1 MFASVAVVITL
12 GLSVLYWIVWRLKN
26 WKHYKLSSDLTGPRD
41 YPLIGSAH
49 LFLGKSNEE
58 QFRCILDITKTYQS
72 PCRVW
77 LGPKLFVFIDNADD
91 LQTVLNSPHCLEKAD
106 VYRFFQCETGLFSAP
121 ASIWRV
127 HRKHLSPCFNAKILA
142 SFVSVFNAKSA
153 ILVDHLALRMNEKKL
168 FNVYEYISKCTLDMV
183 CATTLGTNM
192 NLQNE
197 KGDEYIGAIER
208 ASELLNHRL
217 YKVWLHPEWVY
228 RLTSYYKIQQECY
241 ATAYKMSRAVLAL
254 KGDELEEIKDRT
266 GIKNSAPE
274 VKQTTDDYRKPQI
287 YIDQLF
293 RLAKETGVFDERAIR
308 DEIDTIILGG
318 NETSALTLSHVVL
331 MLAIHQDVQQR
342 VYDEI
347 VSTLGATVGE
357 VENDQLS
364 RLTYME
370 MVLKETMRLF
380 PVGPIIARQCTEDT
394 KISKTTIPSGVTVVL
409 GIFNV
414 QRSETHWGS
423 TANTF
428 DPDNFLPERN
438 AHRHPYCF
446 LPFSAGP
453 RNCIGYKY
461 GLMSMKVMLCH
472 LLTAYRFSTN
482 LTMEQLILKL
492 DITLKIANKHLV
504 SIVRRRQ
511 T

>member
-1 MFASVAVVITL
+1 MLVSLAFVIVAFSL
-12 GLSVLYWIVWRLKN
+12 LVLCWIVGRWRR
-26 WKHYKLSSDLTGPRD
+26 WKHYKLSTDLDGPRD

-49 LFLGKSNEE
+49 LFLGKSTEE
-58 QFRCILDITKTYQS
+58 QFRCILDISQSYQS
-72 PCRVW
+72 PCRIW

-91 LQTVLNSPHCLEKAD
+91 LQIVLNSANCLEKAD

-121 ASIWRV
+121 ANIWRV

-142 SFVSVFNAKSA
+142 SFVSIFNVKSA
-153 ILVDHLALRMNEKKL
+153 VLVDQLVPHVNKTKL
-168 FNVYEYISKCTLDMV
+168 FNVYEYIAKCTLDMV

-197 KGDEYIGAIER
+197 QGDEYIGAIER

-217 YKVWLHPEWVY
+217 YKVWLHPEWIY
-228 RLTSYYKIQQECY
+228 RLTSYYKIQQQCY
-241 ATAYKMSRAVLAL
+241 ATAYKMSRRVLAL
-254 KGDELEEIKDRT
+254 KSDELAEIRNRT
-266 GIKNSAPE
+266 ASKTSKPNE
-274 VKQTTDDYRKPQI
+274 KQLTDEYRKPQI

-293 RLAKETGVFDERAIR
+293 RLAKETDVFDEQAIR

-342 VYDEI
+342 VYEEI
-347 VSTLGATVGE
+347 VTTLGGSIGE
-357 VENDQLS
+357 VENEHLS

-394 KISKTTIPSGVTVVL
+394 KISRTTIPSGVTVVL

-414 QRSETHWGS
+414 QRSELHWGS
-423 TANTF
+423 AANSF
-428 DPDNFLPERN
+428 DPDNFLPERI
-438 AHRHPYCF
+438 ADRHPYCF

-472 LLTAYRFSTN
+472 LLTAYRFSTD
-482 LTMEQLILKL
+482 LTMDQLTLKL
-492 DITLKIANKHLV
+492 DITLKIANKHMV
-504 SIVRRRQ
+504 RVVRR
-511 T
+511 

>member
-1 MFASVAVVITL
+1 MTGLAVFVTTL
-12 GLSVLYWIVWRLKN
+12 GLFVLWWTVWRLRR
-26 WKHYKLSSDLTGPRD
+26 WKHLKLSADLNGPPD
-41 YPLIGSAH
+41 FPLIGSAH
-49 LFLGKSNEE
+49 LFLGKSTE
-58 QFRCILDITKTYQS
+58 QQFQCILDITTTYQS

-91 LQTVLNSPHCLEKAD
+91 LQTVLNASQCLEKAH

-121 ASIWRV
+121 APIWKV
-127 HRKHLSPCFNAKILA
+127 HRKHLNPCFNAKILA
-142 SFVSVFNAKSA
+142 SFMSVFNAKSA
-153 ILVDHLALRMNEKKL
+153 IMVDQLQRRVNQPKQ

-192 NLQNE
+192 QLQNE
-197 KGDEYIGAIER
+197 QGDEYIAAIER

-217 YKVWLHPEWVY
+217 YKVWLHPEWIY
-228 RLTSYYKIQQECY
+228 RLTSYYKVQQQCY
-241 ATAYKMSRAVLAL
+241 ATAYKMSRRVLAL
-254 KGDELEEIKDRT
+254 RGDELSEIRNRSTVPVEKP
-266 GIKNSAPE
+266 NSSQPVDE
-274 VKQTTDDYRKPQI
+274 YRKPQI

-342 VYDEI
+342 VYEEL
-347 VSTLGATVGE
+347 VATLGSSFTE

-364 RLTYME
+364 RLPYME

-380 PVGPIIARQCTEDT
+380 PVGPVIARQCTDDL
-394 KISKTTIPSGVTVVL
+394 KISNAIIPNGVTVVL

-414 QRSETHWGS
+414 QRSGKHWGP
-423 TANTF
+423 AADTF
-428 DPDNFLPERN
+428 DPDNFLPERST
-438 AHRHPYCF
+438 HRHPYCF

-461 GLMSMKVMLCH
+461 GLMSMKVMLCR
-472 LLTAYRFSTN
+472 LLAAFRFSTD
-482 LTMEQLILKL
+482 LTMEQLVLKL
-492 DITLKIANKHLV
+492 DITLKIDNKHMV
-504 SIVRRRQ
+504 RIVPR
-511 T
+511 

>member
-1 MFASVAVVITL
+1 MIASVVFVITVGILAL
-12 GLSVLYWIVWRLKN
+12 GWTYWRLRK
-26 WKHYKLSSDLTGPRD
+26 WKHYQLSADLNGPRD
-41 YPLIGSAH
+41 FPLIGSAH
-49 LFLGKSNEE
+49 LFFGKSTAE
-58 QFRCILDITKTYQS
+58 QFRCILDISKTYRS
-72 PCRVW
+72 PCRIW

-91 LQTVLNSPHCLEKAD
+91 LQTVLNASQCLEKAD

-121 ASIWRV
+121 AKIWKV

-142 SFVSVFNAKSA
+142 SFVSIFNAKSA
-153 ILVDHLALRMNEKKL
+153 ILVEQLEQLHVNRAKL
-168 FNVYEYISKCTLDMV
+168 FNVYEYIAKCTLDMV

-192 NLQNE
+192 HLQNE
-197 KGDEYIGAIER
+197 QGDEYIAAIER

-217 YKVWLHPEWVY
+217 YKVWLHPEWIY
-228 RLTSYYKIQQECY
+228 RFTSYYKVQQQCY
-241 ATAYKMSRAVLAL
+241 ATAYKMSRRVLAL
-254 KGDELEEIKDRT
+254 KSVELSEIRNRST
-266 GIKNSAPE
+266 APAAKVDKTE
-274 VKQTTDDYRKPQI
+274 PTDAYRKPQI

-293 RLAKETGVFDERAIR
+293 RLAKETDVFDERAIR

-342 VYDEI
+342 VYDEM
-347 VSTLGATVGE
+347 VTTLGTTFDE
-357 VENDQLS
+357 VENEHLS
-364 RLTYME
+364 QLTYME

-380 PVGPIIARQCTEDT
+380 PVGPIIARQCTEDL
-394 KISKTTIPSGVTVVL
+394 KISNTTIPSGVTVVL

-414 QRSETHWGS
+414 QRSEEHWGPA
-423 TANTF
+423 ANTF
-428 DPDNFLPERN
+428 DPDNFLPERH

-472 LLTAYRFSTN
+472 LLAAYTFSTD
-482 LTMEQLILKL
+482 LTMDQLALKL
-492 DITLKIANKHLV
+492 DITLKIANKHMV
-504 SIVRRRQ
+504 RIVPR
-511 T
+511 